1 MPPHTAKAPLPV
13 RVPRRV
19 VMRRVL
25 RLALNP
31 LGGFSRY
38 IQEYGPSVLLDVG
51 GSRRSIVTTDP
62 DLIQHVLQ
70 RHHRNYEKSEIQTD
84 QMGKYIGYGL
94 LTNTGASWLRQRR
107 LIQPGFHKQRMEG
120 LVKEMQSTIAQ
131 TCAKLDQAL
140 EQKADVNISHF
151 TLQLTFSIIARA
163 IFTDGFNEED
173 TRKLNEAVDKIQGF
187 VIYPIRL
194 PFLRPIVR
202 WIGLEAKYQ
211 QLSNDVGEQLMQRV
225 STRRASQIPQDDLLQ
240 MLLDSRYEDNG
251 QAMENAQLIDEI
263 KILFAAGHETSANA
277 LAWILYLLAKHPQEA
292 DKARAE
298 IQQLPHPIS
307 MDALRQLP
315 YLTAIIE
322 EGMRLYPP
330 AWITDRVALED
341 DQFGDYPIPKNM
353 VVAPYI
359 YGLHH
364 SEAIYPD
371 AEKFL
376 PERMLA
382 EEKKKRHAFAFI
394 PFGGG
399 PRLCIGSHFAMLEMQ
414 LVLLHLLSHYTFL
427 PPEKTIVPKPF
438 LTLRPAQPIRLR
450 LERRS

>member
-1 MPPHTAKAPLPV
+1 MLEQTTKVPLPV
-13 RVPRRV
+13 RVPRSV

-31 LGGFSRY
+31 LGGFNRY
-38 IQEYGPSVLLDVG
+38 IKEYGPSVLLDIG

-94 LTNTGASWLRQRR
+94 LTNTGANWLQQRR
-107 LIQPGFHKQRMEG
+107 LIQPGFHKQRMES
-120 LVKEMQSTIAQ
+120 LVREMQSTIVQ
-131 TCAKLDQAL
+131 TCAQLDQAL
-140 EQKADVNISHF
+140 KQQANVNISQF

-163 IFTDGFNEED
+163 IFTDGFNEQD

-211 QLSNDVGEQLMQRV
+211 RLSRDVGEQLMQRV
-225 STRRASQIPQDDLLQ
+225 SARRASQTPQDDLLQ

-251 QAMENAQLIDEI
+251 QAMEDAQLIDEI

-277 LAWILYLLAKHPQEA
+277 LAWILYLLAKHPEEA
-292 DKARAE
+292 NKARAE
-298 IQQLPHPIS
+298 IQQLPHSIS
-307 MDALRQLP
+307 MDALRQVP

-382 EEKKKRHAFAFI
+382 EEKKKRHPFAFI

-414 LVLLHLLSHYTFL
+414 LVLVHLLRHYDFA
-427 PPEKTIVPKPF
+427 PPEKTIQPKPF

-450 LERRS
+450 LARV

>member
-1 MPPHTAKAPLPV
+1 MPPHTAKAPRPV

-25 RLALNP
+25 RLALDP
-31 LGGFSRY
+31 LGGFNRY
-38 IQEYGPSVLLDVG
+38 IQEYGTSVLLDVG

-94 LTNTGASWLRQRR
+94 LTNTGESWLRQRR
-107 LIQPGFHKQRMEG
+107 LIQPGFHKQRMKG

-140 EQKADVNISHF
+140 EQQADVNISHF

-163 IFTDGFNEED
+163 IFTDGFNEQD
-173 TRKLNEAVDKIQGF
+173 TQKLNEAVDKIQGF

-225 STRRASQIPQDDLLQ
+225 NTRRASKIPQDDLLQ

-251 QAMENAQLIDEI
+251 QDMEDAQLIDEI

-277 LAWILYLLAKHPQEA
+277 LAWILYLLAKHPEEA

-298 IQQLPHPIS
+298 IAQLPHPIS
-307 MDALRQLP
+307 MDALRQVP

-330 AWITDRVALED
+330 AWITDRVALEN
-341 DQFGDYPIPKNM
+341 DQFGDYTIPKNM

-382 EEKKKRHAFAFI
+382 EEKKKRHPFAFI

-414 LVLLHLLSHYTFL
+414 LVLVHLLRHYAFS
-427 PPEKTIVPKPF
+427 PPEKTIHPKPF

-450 LERRS
+450 LAKV